1 MSLHMQAEKARLTVL
16 GTGWSNTAIDSGEGF
31 TIDGEMWKDIA
42 TELGYDFGDDVDW
55 DNIAENEWPDFDW
68 SQVIYK
74 TPDGNVYTDP
84 DGTGVWTMPAYE
96 MPDGTIYTDQDGDG
110 VWTNP
115 DTDIEYPGGGSLKKI
130 EYPGGGKPYIPENTM
145 VDFSDKLSNIA
156 AGDSGLAQYS
166 IAQSILDSL
175 PIGGPVSSGGRNPA
189 HLYSPPANYYIL
201 SSNSIIYTAGKLSHK
216 PEGGSDYS
224 VVEANFAVHGSEART
239 AYFDNCQ
246 PLYSEVGGASIV
258 SSLPSAYS
266 GLSSSRDDV
275 RHKYL
280 VWQLCY
286 GSFDDAL
293 IEATDDTIPTDDI
306 RNGTSGLESID
317 YAEQRYYRMKD
328 KQVADRL

>member
-1 MSLHMQAEKARLTVL
+1 MQAEKARLTVL

-96 MPDGTIYTDQDGDG
+96 MPDGTIYTDPDGDG

-145 VDFSDKLSNIA
+145 VDFSDKLENLA
-156 AGDSGLAQYS
+156 QHDSQFAQYS
-166 IAQSILDSL
+166 IPDDVIPTLYGGKVGTEITQITTGSDRPHFYTPPIWFIQTNSSTGYMFLDE
-175 PIGGPVSSGGRNPA
+175 PFFHGTASGGSITVYDVAITIRDGSSKTVY
-189 HLYSPPANYYIL
+189 YSDCTTRFTDNY
-201 SSNSIIYTAGKLSHK
+201 
-216 PEGGSDYS
+216 
-224 VVEANFAVHGSEART
+224 
-239 AYFDNCQ
+239 
-246 PLYSEVGGASIV
+246 
-258 SSLPSAYS
+258 LPSPYNS
-266 GLSSSRDDV
+266 YPIQYV
-275 RHKYL
+275 C
-280 VWQLCY
+280 WQCLY
-286 GSFDDAL
+286 GSLSNAL
-293 IEATDDTIPTDDI
+293 VATNPETVSTDDI